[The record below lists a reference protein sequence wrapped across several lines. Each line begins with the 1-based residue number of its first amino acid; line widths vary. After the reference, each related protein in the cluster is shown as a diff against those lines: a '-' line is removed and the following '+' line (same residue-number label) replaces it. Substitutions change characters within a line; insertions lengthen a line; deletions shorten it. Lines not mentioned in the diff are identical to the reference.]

1 MSGGASLFNK
11 IDDVLLSKLESG
23 QWRERGDTLDQIA
36 KHLEIPVLPSGNYG
50 PLIKAL
56 LQVVEADKNR
66 QLVLRAVGI
75 LQQLAQGLRKSFV
88 PHAERTLSV
97 CLNRCKENNQGIVQA
112 LRSASQTVVDLMSLE
127 PAVTVLM
134 NGLSN
139 PSPSVQATCADVL
152 THALVTRSSPLNEF
166 ESIVSTQRPRHVK
179 PLLAPLRTLSQ
190 HRSVECREASFQAFA
205 AVRLFLDS
213 NPGQFTSLTEGHLD
227 GQRCLKVEL
236 AYDLLKTDMQKRIS
250 TAEQKPQQNATDR
263 TGNKKRSRDSS
274 SSSGD
279 EGEFLPPSLLFLL
292 YGIVFTLVCTD
303 PPPVSWF
310 HTVAVQPPAAGTRR
324 KQKQKDALF
333 PTPMRTESKQ
343 TKTARPAKQKQKQR
357 QESNPPG
364 TEDYQTLEQARD
376 GLANYFA
383 GMSLEQLT
391 DTNWKLR
398 LAATEVVKT
407 KFDSD
412 PPSGETAIRLLYFF
426 VHSNRLNDINLQVRN
441 VSLEIVSHV
450 LKRLQM
456 LGQVLSDRLF
466 HLICDATIPNL
477 NKSRKLA
484 QEILDLL
491 FRMTSTDVVLA
502 QMLPILF
509 GITVPTVLATSLEWM
524 ASVVTRARFRIDD
537 ILPLIKH
544 GLASANPGVRNAA
557 VHLAGKFY
565 VSLGPDGGRLRTLFS
580 DEKPVMLAR
589 LQTEFTRCEAEADN
603 DTTSSD
609 TSERNR
615 CSQSEPKK
623 LSINTTFAAV
633 AGPGPQTNVRESV
646 SSSPTNEDDSI
657 GGTPIRGVINPV
669 ARQEQPVNTQTL
681 FLVRPGQMD
690 TLLEMKQT
698 RLTNLTKMT
707 CIDLGNLHALFV
719 AANANSQLVG
729 CMFAPDVD
737 SRLEA
742 LDRLITNLDHS
753 SHEPSDPSALLLTYV
768 YFDLFLAWT
777 VGGCFAFGSSS
788 ELQPGCGTP
797 AVSDLEA
804 LITRGLHYLTAAIVR
819 FAQANFKLS
828 NQEASLLLHALLS
841 EQSPS
846 LRCTRLHRSIE
857 SQLSNAISDLIRLL
871 RQVHPASLLMD
882 HIAALLHKCSSVSER
897 QNCLQELT
905 SLVPR
910 YGDVQKSIGN
920 LGFTSKLVAQQIANS
935 NPGVRRA
942 ALDFLLLVHG
952 LLGNNLWEQIGP
964 LQPNDKKLL
973 EQHLKVQVG
982 TIEMIPPCTTD
993 APFVGMNT
1001 ALLES
1006 EAIPPDSVKKTCSR
1020 RIPSPPP
1027 AHVSPAALGI
1037 LIPLLRDRDGVGTT
1051 EMTKLAASKK
1061 LDCALGSLIGQLELT
1076 DYPDPP
1082 EQSKAHSGD
1091 DQDDTR
1097 VLSSVILGALVDLE
1111 TIVVDPRTCD
1121 LLIPY
1126 MNSIIRRLAILLR
1139 TLARTT
1145 CISAMHAVF
1154 TNSLAGALVVL
1165 FKQPFLTREVNV
1177 DSLVY
1182 LLAGLFQLAESS
1194 QLEHDKPGYCNPR
1207 RAVLLRLVYFILKV
1221 VDPTTACSALLR
1233 LLSMCCFQSDCCRVA
1248 SSTAPS
1254 RRTSTRRSST
1264 AGQSDVELLIK
1275 DLSSWPRIWRLVV
1288 AQLWQRID
1296 SLDEDATRVDYE
1308 TLAPLLSRIFTSVM
1322 DSSSDK
1328 TEKARSRRKSHPPPS
1343 GLPRYVQRCVL
1354 HLLVTLY
1361 AYAGPKFLELV
1372 KNSEAKNSGRLVS
1385 FLMELGELMPNAPY
1399 PPGLSGV
1406 VRRMLQLPDISPDS
1420 QKHNVQ

>member
-11 IDDVLLSKLESG
+11 IDDVLLSKLESV

-36 KHLEIPVLPSGNYG
+36 KHLELPVLPTGNYG

-56 LQVVEADKNR
+56 LQVVESDKHR

-75 LQQLAQGLRKSFV
+75 LQQLAQGLRKNFT

-97 CLNRCKENNQGIVQA
+97 CLNRCKENNQGTVQA

-127 PAVTVLM
+127 SAVTVLI
-134 NGLSN
+134 NGLAS

-152 THALVTRSSPLNEF
+152 THALVTRSSPLAEV
-166 ESIVSTQRPRHVK
+166 ESIVSTQRVRHVK
-179 PLLAPLRTLSQ
+179 PLLAPLQSLSQ
-190 HRSVECREASFQAFA
+190 HRSAECREASFQTLA

-213 NPGQFTSLTEGHLD
+213 NPGQFASLTEGHLD

-250 TAEQKPQQNATDR
+250 TAEQKPRQNAREAATDR
-263 TGNKKRSRDSS
+263 TGNPKRSRDSS
-274 SSSGD
+274 SSSGN
-279 EGEFLPPSLLFLL
+279 EIAAQPS
-292 YGIVFTLVCTD
+292 
-303 PPPVSWF
+303 
-310 HTVAVQPPAAGTRR
+310 PAAGTRR
-324 KQKQKDALF
+324 KQKQKDATF
-333 PTPMRTESKQ
+333 PTPIRAESKQ
-343 TKTARPAKQKQKQR
+343 TKTTRPAKQKQKQR
-357 QESNPPG
+357 QESNPSG

-383 GMSLEQLT
+383 GISLEQLT

-398 LAATEVVKT
+398 LAAAEGVKT
-407 KFDSD
+407 KVDSE
-412 PPSGETAIRLLYFF
+412 PPSGETAIRILYFF

-441 VSLEIVSHV
+441 LSLEIVSHV
-450 LKRLQM
+450 LKRLQK
-456 LGQVLSDRLF
+456 LGQLLSDRLF
-466 HLICDATIPNL
+466 HLVCEATIPNL
-477 NKSRKLA
+477 NKTRKLA
-484 QEILDLL
+484 QEILDLM
-491 FRMTSTDVVLA
+491 FRLTSTDVVLA

-509 GITVPTVLATSLEWM
+509 GITVPAVLAVSLEWM
-524 ASVVTRARFRIDD
+524 ASVVTKARFRVDD

-557 VHLAGKFY
+557 IHLAGKFY
-565 VSLGPDGGRLRTLFS
+565 VSLGPDGSRLRTLFS

-589 LQTEFTRCEAEADN
+589 LQAEFTRCEAEADN
-603 DTTSSD
+603 DTNSSD

-615 CSQSEPKK
+615 SSQSEPKK

-633 AGPGPQTNVRESV
+633 AGPDPQTNVRESI
-646 SSSPTNEDDSI
+646 SPPPTNEDDSI

-669 ARQEQPVNTQTL
+669 ARQGQPINTQTL

-753 SHEPSDPSALLLTYV
+753 SQEPSDPSALLLTYA

-777 VGGCFAFGSSS
+777 VGACFAFGSSS
-788 ELQPGCGTP
+788 ELESGCGTP
-797 AVSDLEA
+797 ALSDLEA

-828 NQEASLLLHALLS
+828 NQEVSLLLHAVLS

-910 YGDVQKSIGN
+910 YGDVQKSVGN

-952 LLGNNLWEQIGP
+952 LLGNSLWEQIGP

-982 TIEMIPPCTTD
+982 TVEMIPSRTTD
-993 APFVGMNT
+993 APSVGMDA

-1006 EAIPPDSVKKTCSR
+1006 AAIAPDSVRKTCSR

-1027 AHVSPAALGI
+1027 AHVSPAALGV

-1061 LDCALGSLIGQLELT
+1061 LDCALSSLISQLELT
-1076 DYPDPP
+1076 DHPDPP
-1082 EQSKAHSGD
+1082 EPCKTNSAD

-1111 TIVVDPRTCD
+1111 TIIVDPRTCD

-1126 MNSIIRRLAILLR
+1126 MNPIIRRLAILLR

-1154 TNSLAGALVVL
+1154 TNSLAGALVVVCQL

-1177 DSLVY
+1177 DSLMY

-1233 LLSMCCFQSDCCRVA
+1233 LLSMCCFQSDYCRVA

-1264 AGQSDVELLIK
+1264 TGQSDVELLIK
-1275 DLSSWPRIWRLVV
+1275 DLSSWPRIWRLLV

-1296 SLDEDATRVDYE
+1296 SLDEDATRIDYE

-1328 TEKARSRRKSHPPPS
+1328 TEKTRSRRKSHPSQS

-1361 AYAGPKFLELV
+1361 AYAGPKLLELV
-1372 KNSEAKNSGRLVS
+1372 KNSETKNSGPLVS

-1406 VRRMLQLPDISPDS
+1406 VRRMLKLPDISPDL
-1420 QKHNVQ
+1420 

>member
-1 MSGGASLFNK
+1 MKATVYPCN
-11 IDDVLLSKLESG
+11 VLLIRLLKIRRQPTTG
-23 QWRERGDTLDQIA
+23 F
-36 KHLEIPVLPSGNYG
+36 
-50 PLIKAL
+50 AL
-56 LQVVEADKNR
+56 FGAHQ
-66 QLVLRAVGI
+66 
-75 LQQLAQGLRKSFV
+75 
-88 PHAERTLSV
+88 
-97 CLNRCKENNQGIVQA
+97 
-112 LRSASQTVVDLMSLE
+112 MSLE

-279 EGEFLPPSLLFLL
+279 E
-292 YGIVFTLVCTD
+292 
-303 PPPVSWF
+303 
-310 HTVAVQPPAAGTRR
+310 VAVQPPAAGTRR

-524 ASVVTRARFRIDD
+524 ASVVTRARTQAKRRHALIGQNASQSESSTSDLKLLALSRRFWHDLYLHLGCREPGQHSNRSTVIFYRCVAAQQHEGYMRTEIQPSSQNLDRNCREAKVGFEPQVFLSVASRLNRFRIDD